1 MKIKGNIRGDSG
13 LSDSQF
19 GKVQTHLFAKQIEE
33 MASMDDWAEKEKVD
47 VIIIPYHYVEPGVLD
62 RLRGYSL
69 KSLLDHTDKQVVVM
83 EESGDMWLARQ

>member
-33 MASMDDWAEKEKVD
+33 MASMDDWAEKEKMRRRYASQAKA
-47 VIIIPYHYVEPGVLD
+47 PKKGLWS
-62 RLRGYSL
+62 RLRSFFTG
-69 KSLLDHTDKQVVVM
+69 
-83 EESGDMWLARQ
+83 R